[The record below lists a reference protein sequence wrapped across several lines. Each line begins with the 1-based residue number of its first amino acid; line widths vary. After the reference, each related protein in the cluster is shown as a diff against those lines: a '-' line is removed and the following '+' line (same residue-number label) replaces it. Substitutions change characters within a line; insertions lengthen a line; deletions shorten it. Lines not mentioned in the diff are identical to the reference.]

1 MNRSR
6 LNLRSSLSAYIQRI
20 LLFVPEGYSITF
32 ARLFFSILWFL
43 EVYRSVFFKRK
54 FSFFCTSLDIL
65 RSTYLDAFLGE
76 TAAFYIKPISLKGKT
91 IVGWGRKVSGI
102 KTIELAKA
110 AGVEYVLLEDGFL
123 HSVDRWNKGLSMV
136 VDSVGIYYDS
146 SVASCLESL
155 AKVRLTKRQL
165 LRSRGVISQWRS
177 LRLSKY
183 NSGRDHLVV
192 LPVRYV
198 LVCDQTRG
206 DASIF
211 FGQASPLHFRK
222 MLNAALAE
230 YPDHTVILKVHP
242 DVVARRKKGHFDLGI
257 VLKNRRI
264 NVVSDPIH
272 PSKLIEHADA
282 VYTVTSQMGFEALIW
297 GKRVRCFGMPFYA
310 GWGLTEDE
318 LQAPDRRKPVTLE
331 QLVHAALV
339 KYPRYIDPVSMQ
351 RCEPEVTFRHVG
363 LQRRKRQEFS
373 EQITAIGLSR
383 WKRAFIEAFFQGSN
397 VTFTRILGTNARE
410 RSSSTVAVWGS
421 TEPANLSQANSV
433 LRIEDGFLRSSGLGA
448 DLVRPLSLII
458 DDLGIYY
465 DATRPS
471 RLEQILES
479 QVLDAAAIDR
489 AHALRERLI
498 QLDLTKYN
506 LGKQSWSRPET
517 DQLALL
523 VVGQVETDASIR
535 LGSPDVKS
543 NFELLRRVR
552 QQYPSAHIVY
562 KPHPDVVAGLRK
574 HGKREVECN
583 TIADEVLAQHVSVNN
598 LIAQVDEV
606 HTMTSLLGFEAL
618 LRGAK
623 VICHGLPFYAG
634 WGLTEDKV
642 SCARR
647 TRKLTLDDLVHG
659 ALIEYPRY
667 FNYER
672 SCFVEPEQAV
682 DQLAARAKTAPQ
694 GRKLWRKALRL
705 AIIAWRKC
713 TGDTR

>member
-6 LNLRSSLSAYIQRI
+6 LNLRSSLSACIHRI

-43 EVYRSVFFKRK
+43 EVYRSVFCKRK

-102 KTIELAKA
+102 KAIELAKA

-183 NSGRDHLVV
+183 NSARDHLVV
-192 LPVRYV
+192 LPLRYV
-198 LVCDQTRG
+198 LVCDQARG

-242 DVVARRKKGHFDLGI
+242 DVVARGKKGHFDLGI
-257 VLKNRRI
+257 VVKNRRI

-310 GWGLTEDE
+310 GWGLTDDE
-318 LQAPDRRKPVTLE
+318 LPAPDRRTPVTLE

-339 KYPRYIDPVSMQ
+339 KYPRYIDPVTMQ
-351 RCEPEVTFRHVG
+351 LCQPEVTFRHVG
-363 LQRRKRQEFS
+363 LQRRKRQEYP
-373 EQITAIGLSR
+373 EQITAVGFSR
-383 WKRAFIEAFFQGSN
+383 WKRPFIKDFLQGSN
-397 VTFTRILGTNARE
+397 VTFAKTL
-410 RSSSTVAVWGS
+410 STKASEPDPRAVAVWGS
-421 TEPANLSQANSV
+421 TERPKLSESTAF

-465 DATRPS
+465 DTTRPS
-471 RLEQILES
+471 RLEQILQN
-479 QVLDAAAIDR
+479 QVLDVTDTDR
-489 AHALRERLI
+489 ARALRARLVA
-498 QLDLTKYN
+498 LDLTKYN
-506 LGKQSWSRPET
+506 LGKQSWTCPET
-517 DQLALL
+517 NQRILL

-535 LGSPDVKS
+535 FGSPDVQS
-543 NFELLRRVR
+543 NIDLLRRVR
-552 QQYPSAHIVY
+552 NENPSAYIIY
-562 KPHPDVVAGLRK
+562 KPHPDVVAGLRRRGEGEGESSK
-574 HGKREVECN
+574 
-583 TIADEVLAQHVSVNN
+583 IADEVISQPVALSVLLAQ
-598 LIAQVDEV
+598 IDEV

-623 VICHGLPFYAG
+623 VVCHGLPFYAS
-634 WGLTEDKV
+634 WGLTEDKIV
-642 SCARR
+642 CSRR
-647 TRKLTLDDLVHG
+647 TRELSLDELVHG
-659 ALIEYPRY
+659 ALIAYPRY
-667 FNYER
+667 YNYER
-672 SCFVEPEQAV
+672 GCFVEPEQAV
-682 DQLAARAKTAPQ
+682 VQLAAIAETGPQ
-694 GRKLWRKALRL
+694 TRSWQRKALRFG
-705 AIIAWRKC
+705 IIAWLKL
-713 TGDTR
+713 TGSIR